1 MFPIVCIGSILSPLT
16 NDVRIFYSIEE
27 LGIKYLPFPQSVY
40 GGFWEIKPVGNHI
53 CEFLIASFTNIFVP
67 FSNHALQE
75 PIIKCVAVALVIFAS
90 WLFSRNIL
98 KVKYSFLLCF
108 FGMFCALNLNILQAE
123 FLAIIFAMVSCALF
137 VEENKLWHYVA
148 GALLI
153 WVLLVK
159 GTTGALIIS
168 AVCIVLI
175 FNKHIDWVR
184 GLAGFIAMSLAFL
197 AADIFVWPQM
207 IPDILIAPVLS
218 HIGEYDWIGQIGVT
232 GIATIISMAIY
243 IPCIGLGIIYGGVWL
258 KNHIHDPRA
267 KWFVI
272 SFLAPLCMVFYQ
284 SESFAYQY
292 YVFLLP
298 AVVGLIIYEIDTPI
312 QKPGKKLKRENIIA
326 VSVVLL
332 FSMWCV
338 LYSPQPIWG
347 LEQNYG
353 VQELKMNNYFDKNA
367 NEMEVKFNLSKEST
381 LLYLDTGSGPY
392 YTNGVNSSCRYVA
405 PLILQRNNPN
415 RTVVSNL
422 TQYWDAYKCTI
433 SYNGRYILADGPLG
447 KDDGWFGTD
456 SVEKKNIVAKIQ
468 TEYKEVFSGA
478 WTLYERKRN

>member
-1 MFPIVCIGSILSPLT
+1 
-16 NDVRIFYSIEE
+16 VRIFYGIEE

-75 PIIKCVAVALVIFAS
+75 PIVKCVAVALVIFAS
-90 WLFSRNIL
+90 WAFSRNIL

-108 FGMFCALNLNILQAE
+108 FGMFCCLNLMVLQAE

-137 VEENKLWHYVA
+137 VEENKLWHYIA

-175 FNKHIDWVR
+175 FNKHIDYVR
-184 GLAGFIAMSLAFL
+184 GAMGFIVMGMAFL
-197 AADIFVWPQM
+197 AADIFVYPQM
-207 IPDILIAPVLS
+207 IPDILMAPILS
-218 HIGEYDWIGQIGVT
+218 HIGEYSWIGQIGVT
-232 GIATIISMAIY
+232 GIATIISMSIY
-243 IPCIGLGIIYGGVWL
+243 IPVVGLGIIYGCLWL

-272 SFLAPLCMVFYQ
+272 SFLAPLCIVFYQ

-292 YVFLLP
+292 YIFLLP
-298 AVVGLIIYEIDTPI
+298 AVVGLVLYEIDTP
-312 QKPGKKLKRENIIA
+312 KEKKGKLKLKRENIIA

-367 NEMEVKFNLSKEST
+367 NDMEVKFNLSKEST
-381 LLYLDTGSGPY
+381 LLYLDTGSAPY
-392 YTNGVNSSCRYVA
+392 YFGVNSSCRYVA
-405 PLILQRNNPN
+405 PLILQRANPN
-415 RTVVSNL
+415 RLMVSNL
-422 TQYWDAYKCTI
+422 TEYHSAYDCVM
-433 SYNGRYILADGPLG
+433 SYDSRYILADGPLG

-456 SVEKKNIVAKIQ
+456 SVEKKNIVKKINS
-468 TEYKEVFSGA
+468 EYNEVFDGA
-478 WTLYERKRN
+478 WTVYEKK

>member
-1 MFPIVCIGSILSPLT
+1 MNWFDRILYFIMFPILCIGSILSPLT
-16 NDVRIFYSIEE
+16 NDVRIFYGVEQ
-27 LGIKYLPFPQSVY
+27 LGIKYLQFPQSVY

-67 FSNHALQE
+67 FSNHSVQE
-75 PIIKCVAVALVIFAS
+75 PIIKCIAVGIAILACYI
-90 WLFSRNIL
+90 FSRNIL

-108 FGMFCALNLNILQAE
+108 TGMFCALNLNILQAE
-123 FLAIIFAMVSCALF
+123 FLAIVFAMVSCALL
-137 VEENKLWHYVA
+137 VEKNKLWHYVA

-175 FNKHIDWVR
+175 FNKRRVAWVR
-184 GLAGFIAMSLAFL
+184 GAIGFILMGLTFL
-197 AADIFVWPQM
+197 AADIFVWQQM
-207 IPDILIAPVLS
+207 IPDILMAPILS
-218 HIGEYDWIGQIGVT
+218 HVGEYDWVGQVGVT
-232 GIATIISMAIY
+232 GIATAISMSIY
-243 IPCIGLGIIYGGVWL
+243 IPIVGLGIIYGSVWL
-258 KNHIHDPRA
+258 KNHIRDPRA

-298 AVVGLIIYEIDTPI
+298 AIVGLILYEIDTPI

-326 VSVVLL
+326 TSIVIL
-332 FSMWCV
+332 FAMWCI

-367 NEMEVKFNLSKEST
+367 NDMEVKFNLSKENT
-381 LLYLDTGSGPY
+381 ILYLDTDR
-392 YTNGVNSSCRYVA
+392 V
-405 PLILQRNNPN
+405 
-415 RTVVSNL
+415 RT
-422 TQYWDAYKCTI
+422 
-433 SYNGRYILADGPLG
+433 
-447 KDDGWFGTD
+447 
-456 SVEKKNIVAKIQ
+456 IQ
-468 TEYKEVFSGA
+468 ME
-478 WTLYERKRN
+478 

>member
-1 MFPIVCIGSILSPLT
+1 
-16 NDVRIFYSIEE
+16 
-27 LGIKYLPFPQSVY
+27 
-40 GGFWEIKPVGNHI
+40 
-53 CEFLIASFTNIFVP
+53 
-67 FSNHALQE
+67 
-75 PIIKCVAVALVIFAS
+75 
-90 WLFSRNIL
+90 
-98 KVKYSFLLCF
+98 
-108 FGMFCALNLNILQAE
+108 MFCCLNLMTLQAE
-123 FLAIIFAMVSCALF
+123 FLAIIFAMISCALF

-168 AVCIVLI
+168 TVCIVLI
-175 FNKHIDWVR
+175 FNKQRIDWVR
-184 GLAGFIAMSLAFL
+184 GLGGLIAMGLAFL
-197 AADIFVWPQM
+197 AADIFVWQQM
-207 IPDILIAPVLS
+207 IPDILMAPILS
-218 HIGEYDWIGQIGVT
+218 HVGEYDWFGQIGVT
-232 GIATIISMAIY
+232 AIATIISMSIY
-243 IPCIGLGIIYGGVWL
+243 IPIIGIGIVYSGVWL
-258 KNHIHDPRA
+258 KNHIRDPRA
-267 KWFVI
+267 KWLVI

-298 AVVGLIIYEIDTPI
+298 AVVGLVLYEIDTPI
-312 QKPGKKLKRENIIA
+312 QKPGKKIKRENIIA

-405 PLILQRNNPN
+405 PLILQRANPG
-415 RTVVSNL
+415 RFDCKQSFTV
-422 TQYWDAYKCTI
+422 
-433 SYNGRYILADGPLG
+433 LG
-447 KDDGWFGTD
+447 C
-456 SVEKKNIVAKIQ
+456 
-468 TEYKEVFSGA
+468 
-478 WTLYERKRN
+478 L